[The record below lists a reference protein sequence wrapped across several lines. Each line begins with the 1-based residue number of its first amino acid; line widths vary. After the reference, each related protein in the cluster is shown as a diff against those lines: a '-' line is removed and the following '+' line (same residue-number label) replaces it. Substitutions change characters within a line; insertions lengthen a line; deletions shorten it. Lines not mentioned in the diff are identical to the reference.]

1 VYNEYIIKNN
11 SLCKRKLNIGGIFMA
26 EDMEVIIFE
35 IISQGGTA
43 KGLAYEALAAAEE
56 GNFDKAE
63 ELLKEADV
71 CLGEAHKIQTGIIQA
86 EARGE
91 KTEVSVL
98 FVHAQDHLMTAIE
111 AKTLIEHIIKLH
123 KKIAVK

>member
-1 VYNEYIIKNN
+1 MKGYRNM
-11 SLCKRKLNIGGIFMA
+11 GGKTMV
-26 EDMEVIIFE
+26 ENMEVIIFE

-43 KGLAYEALAAAEE
+43 KGLAYEALEAAENE
-56 GNFDKAE
+56 DFEKSQ
-63 ELLKEADV
+63 ELLKEADE
-71 CLGEAHKIQTGIIQA
+71 CLKEAHKIQTDIIQA

-123 KKIAVK
+123 KKLAER

>member
-1 VYNEYIIKNN
+1 MEKI
-11 SLCKRKLNIGGIFMA
+11 
-26 EDMEVIIFE
+26 DMEVIIFE

-43 KGLAYEALAAAEE
+43 KGLAYEALEAAEKGDYE
-56 GNFDKAE
+56 KSE
-63 ELLKEADV
+63 QLLKEAD
-71 CLGEAHKIQTGIIQA
+71 EALLQAHNIQTQIIQA
-86 EARGE
+86 EAAGD

-123 KKIAVK
+123 KKLDSRL